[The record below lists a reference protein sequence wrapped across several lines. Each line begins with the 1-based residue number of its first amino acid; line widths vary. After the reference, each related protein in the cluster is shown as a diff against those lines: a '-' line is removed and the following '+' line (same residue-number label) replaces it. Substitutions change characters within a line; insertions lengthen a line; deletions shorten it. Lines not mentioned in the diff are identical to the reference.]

1 MSRIGDRRSE
11 NTGILLAVGS
21 AAAYGTNIVS
31 AQIAGSAGLSGPL
44 LVAYRVFLLLALTL
58 AFALATGD
66 RLGVR
71 REERRP
77 LLLFGLSSA
86 FVGSAYLSSVAFVP
100 VTVAAVVFYTFPI
113 LIVLAEPFV
122 TGRRLGLGRKL
133 IAFAAF
139 TGVAL
144 VIGPDISHL
153 DPRGLGLAAIA
164 SAGAALQFFAA
175 NAMPKTALS
184 AKLVWSQIIILPVT
198 LLILGLTGGFQPPS
212 AFLAAPMAVT
222 ITLTGFLIGFVL
234 QMLALVRI
242 TPGSAGIAFC
252 AEPLFAA
259 AIAAAVL
266 GERISLL
273 QYLGALVVIGAIITN
288 VILEQRHTGVRP

>member
-1 MSRIGDRRSE
+1 
-11 NTGILLAVGS
+11 
-21 AAAYGTNIVS
+21 
-31 AQIAGSAGLSGPL
+31 LSGPL

-58 AFALATGD
+58 VFAAAIGD
-66 RLGVR
+66 RLGVVR
-71 REERRP
+71 SERRA

-122 TGRRLGLGRKL
+122 TGRRLGIGRKL

-139 TGVAL
+139 IGVAL
-144 VIGPDISHL
+144 VIGPDIGQL

-175 NAMPKTALS
+175 NAMPKTSLP
-184 AKLVWSQIIILPVT
+184 AKLVWSQVIILPVT
-198 LLILGLTGGFQPPS
+198 LVILGLAGGFQPPS
-212 AFLAAPMAVT
+212 AFMAAPLAVA
-222 ITLTGFLIGFVL
+222 ITLVGFLIGFVL
-234 QMLALVRI
+234 QMLALTRI
-242 TPGSAGIAFC
+242 APGSAGIAFC

-259 AIAAAVL
+259 AVAATVL
-266 GERISLL
+266 GERIALL
-273 QYLGALVVIGAIITN
+273 QYVGALVVIGAIITN
-288 VILEQRHTGVRP
+288 VVLEQRRR

>member
-1 MSRIGDRRSE
+1 
-11 NTGILLAVGS
+11 
-21 AAAYGTNIVS
+21 
-31 AQIAGSAGLSGPL
+31 L
-44 LVAYRVFLLLALTL
+44 LVAYRVLLLLFLTM
-58 AFALATGD
+58 AVALATGD
-66 RLGVR
+66 KLGVV

-122 TGRRLGLGRKL
+122 TGHRLGLGRKMVAL
-133 IAFAAF
+133 AAFA
-139 TGVAL
+139 GVVL
-144 VIGPDISHL
+144 VIGPDIGQL

-164 SAGAALQFFAA
+164 SAGAALQFFSA
-175 NAMPKTALS
+175 NNMPKTPLS
-184 AKLVWSQIIILPVT
+184 AKLVWSQVIILPVT

-212 AFLAAPMAVT
+212 AFMAAPAAVA
-222 ITLTGFLIGFVL
+222 ITLIGFLIGFVL

-259 AIAAAVL
+259 AVAAIIL
-266 GERISLL
+266 GEKISLL
-273 QYLGALVVIGAIITN
+273 QYAGAMVVIGAIIAN
-288 VILEQRHTGVRP
+288 VYLEQGRLTGRP

>member
-1 MSRIGDRRSE
+1 MSQIGDRRAE
-11 NTGILLAVGS
+11 TAGILFALGS

-44 LVAYRVFLLLALTL
+44 LVAYRVFLLLVLTL
-58 AFALATGD
+58 AFAAAIGD
-66 RLGVR
+66 RLGVVR
-71 REERRP
+71 SERRA

-113 LIVLAEPFV
+113 LIVLVEPFV
-122 TGRRLGLGRKL
+122 TGRRLGVGRKL

-139 TGVAL
+139 IGVAL
-144 VIGPDISHL
+144 VIGPDIGQL

-175 NAMPKTALS
+175 NAMPRTSLP
-184 AKLVWSQIIILPVT
+184 AKLVWSQVIILPVT
-198 LLILGLTGGFQPPS
+198 LVILGLAGGFQPPA
-212 AFLAAPMAVT
+212 AFMAAPVAVA
-222 ITLTGFLIGFVL
+222 ITLIGFLVGFVL

-259 AIAAAVL
+259 AVAATML
-266 GERISLL
+266 GEKIGLL
-273 QYLGALVVIGAIITN
+273 QYIGALVVIGAIITN
-288 VILEQRHTGVRP
+288 VIIERGRT